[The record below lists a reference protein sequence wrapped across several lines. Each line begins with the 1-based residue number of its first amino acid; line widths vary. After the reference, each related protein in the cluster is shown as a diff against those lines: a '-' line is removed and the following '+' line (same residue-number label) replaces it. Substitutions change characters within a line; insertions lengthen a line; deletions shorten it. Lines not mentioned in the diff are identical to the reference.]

1 MRVEFGEGADRLTR
15 AYPKLSP
22 QLKKAAAY
30 ILEHP
35 SEVAT
40 LPMRQLAKKVGVPP
54 STMNRLARALDF
66 GTYDGFRA
74 LYRDSINDSIG
85 RLFD

>member
-1 MRVEFGEGADRLTR
+1 MRVQFGEGADRLTR

-22 QLKKAAAY
+22 QLKKCAAY

-40 LPMRQLAKKVGVPP
+40 LSMRQLA
-54 STMNRLARALDF
+54 ARKRMFPQAP
-66 GTYDGFRA
+66 
-74 LYRDSINDSIG
+74 
-85 RLFD
+85 

>member
-54 STMNRLARALDF
+54 STMNRLARALGF
-66 GTYDGFRA
+66 TTYDGVPRA
-74 LYRDSINDSIG
+74 LPRQHQRAIG